1 MYSEYSIVSAD
12 GFIGCLIIIFKNVKR
27 YFSSIQTHPGTPKSV
42 ANITGNGHRF
52 LRKNTAKVRPS
63 GQNLPGSRNSGDGTG
78 SKSLK
83 SKTNNSNQEWDNST
97 SVTSNNT
104 VTINVTGKRR
114 SSQSK
119 TSILLASIPL
129 CTTQKC
135 LIKYG
140 CSHC

>member
-63 GQNLPGSRNSGDGTG
+63 GQNLSGSRNSGDGTG

-83 SKTNNSNQEWDNST
+83 SKTNNSNNC
-97 SVTSNNT
+97 
-104 VTINVTGKRR
+104 TINSVYFLY
-114 SSQSK
+114 SSNHTEISLRFMAMR
-119 TSILLASIPL
+119 I
-129 CTTQKC
+129 
-135 LIKYG
+135 
-140 CSHC
+140 